1 MSAAAP
7 DRLEV
12 LLAEVGQDLA
22 YPGEDIA
29 PLVVARL
36 GSTSPPR
43 PAVLRPVFGRPRWQR
58 AIGLASAAAVLA
70 AGVIVATPPARRAVA
85 GWLGIGGVQVRVTGT
100 PPPASLRPF
109 GQGLDL
115 GTPTTLVGAASQL
128 DFDPILPTDPS
139 LGPPDLVTVRP
150 LLISEELFM
159 VWKARAG
166 LPASRATGVGL
177 LVSEFKG
184 RENRDVLGKFAA
196 AGLVRFVRVGS
207 DPGFW
212 IEGSH
217 EVGFL
222 DEHGNFVQDTL
233 RVSDSALLWE
243 HDGVLLRIE
252 SALPEAE
259 VIRIAETFR

>member
-1 MSAAAP
+1 MNAAAP

-12 LLAEVGQDLA
+12 LLGEVGRDLA
-22 YPGEDIA
+22 YPAEDLA
-29 PLVVARL
+29 PAVVARL
-36 GSTSPPR
+36 RTAAPEHPV
-43 PAVLRPVFGRPRWQR
+43 VLRPVFGRPRWQR
-58 AIGLASAAAVLA
+58 AIGLAAAAAVLA
-70 AGVIVATPPARRAVA
+70 AGVVVATPPARHAVA
-85 GWLGIGGVQVRVTGT
+85 GWLGIGGVEIHVTPT
-100 PPPASLRPF
+100 PPPASLHPL

-115 GTPTTLVGAASQL
+115 GSPTTLAGTAAQV
-128 DFDPILPTDPS
+128 DFDPLLPSDPA

-150 LLISEELFM
+150 LFISEELFL

-166 LPASRATGVGL
+166 LPASKATGVGL

-184 RENRDVLGKFAA
+184 RESREVLGKFAQ
-196 AGLVRFVRVGS
+196 AGLVHFVHVGP

-217 EVGFL
+217 EVAFL

-233 RVSDSALLWE
+233 RVSDSALVWE
-243 HDGVLLRIE
+243 HDGVVLRIE

-259 VIRIAETFR
+259 VIRIAKTFQ